1 MWGRIEEIEVAGM
14 AAESIAMLP
23 DDSFRRLLGE
33 LAWRRLAA
41 PIRERFA
48 RKPAPGAAICYR
60 GAMQEAR
67 CSTVGYVFAQLCR
80 LIGTP
85 LAPHR
90 GSDVPCTVTL
100 RADARGGIVWER
112 CYRFAA
118 GRLITCRSVKRC
130 VPAGRLI
137 ECVGGSVG
145 MWLKLSERDGALHF
159 HSTGY
164 FWEAGAWRLPLPAWL
179 TPGALHVMHADLGGG
194 RFRFF
199 IEIHHPLFGETFRQ
213 DGVFAAERM

>member
-1 MWGRIEEIEVAGM
+1 MMEVGEEVA
-14 AAESIAMLP
+14 AAESVAYLP
-23 DDSFRRLLGE
+23 DESFRCLLGDP
-33 LAWRRLAA
+33 AWHSLAA
-41 PIRERFA
+41 PIRERFS
-48 RKPAPGAAICYR
+48 RKPAPGAAIHYR
-60 GAMQEAR
+60 GAMQEVR
-67 CSTVGYVFAQLCR
+67 CSVVGFVFAQLGR

-85 LAPHR
+85 LAPRR
-90 GSDVPCTVTL
+90 GDNVPVTVTL
-100 RADARGGIVWER
+100 RSDPHGGIVWER
-112 CYRFAA
+112 CYRFAPD
-118 GRLITCRSVKRC
+118 RLVTCRSVKRC
-130 VPAGRLI
+130 VPAGGLI
-137 ECVGGSVG
+137 ECVGGGVG

-164 FWEAGAWRLPLPAWL
+164 FWEARAWRLPLPAWL